1 MLKEANNSVKI
12 WHQGNEK
19 NMSYYFKMLSNVPG
33 YGMSWNYS
41 AQFKSAVQNEAKEA
55 ERCAVFLQSV
65 FFKNA

>member
-1 MLKEANNSVKI
+1 
-12 WHQGNEK
+12 
-19 NMSYYFKMLSNVPG
+19 MSYYFKMLSNVPG